1 MLKILMNKKNK
12 NKKKKK
18 KIKVREIIIKK
29 KLFI

>member
-12 NKKKKK
+12 NKKK